1 MQIIKT
7 ERMLAVVGQTVNRA
21 LEDIIDE
28 YWRPPDFYATY
39 VIIDDNDRVVK
50 YRAGKR
56 WYAATTKMDLA
67 EAIELLNLIF

>member
-56 WYAATTKMDLA
+56 WYAATSTMSLEQA
-67 EAIELLNLIF
+67 VELLNLIF